1 MSRSKIKNN
10 SVLLESDDSKSINQL
25 SSYST
30 STLASPHTSQQN
42 RHRLKF
48 SAKNYKYLDPTK
60 RKILLKNNQTGCQSI
75 EIINKNVN
83 TNINSFSNSNKLLSE
98 FRKSIKSLIDTNFDL
113 MKHDCERE
121 KNKKLIY
128 NNLTLNKNV
137 TCFSILSQKVLDESE
152 YNEEHYRE
160 YWKKPATAYNCKF
173 ILRIFKFFYRRL
185 PY

>member
-30 STLASPHTSQQN
+30 STLSSPHTFQQN
-42 RHRLKF
+42 RHKF
-48 SAKNYKYLDPTK
+48 SAKNHKYLDPTK

-83 TNINSFSNSNKLLSE
+83 TNINSISNSNKLLSE

-113 MKHDCERE
+113 MNHDCERE
-121 KNKKLIY
+121 KNKKRIY
-128 NNLTLNKNV
+128 NNLTFNKNV
-137 TCFSILSQKVLDESE
+137 TCFSILSQKVLYESE
-152 YNEEHYRE
+152 YYDEHNRKYC
-160 YWKKPATAYNCKF
+160 KKPTTAYNCKF
-173 ILRIFKFFYRRL
+173 ILRIFKFFVYRRL